1 LRCCASAALLAWLL
15 AAPAAAQ
22 QAEPPNAVLLVAKP
36 SLVDPN
42 FRETVVLV
50 TQTAD
55 AHTVGVILNR
65 PTDQRVEGH
74 DEPVSSG
81 GPVLP
86 RTLVALFESAE
97 PPPASAFPVLKN
109 IWLSMHP
116 DNIEALRGAPAG
128 RRVRLFAGFSGWSP
142 GQLESE
148 LARDGWFVLPASESV
163 LFRKNTRGLWQELM
177 EKARQP
183 GRKTLYFFP

>member
-1 LRCCASAALLAWLL
+1 MRYCASALLFCLL

-36 SLVDPN
+36 ELVDPN

-55 AHTVGVILNR
+55 AHTIGVILNR
-65 PTDQRVEGH
+65 PTDQRVEGYA
-74 DEPVSSG
+74 EPVSAG

-97 PPPASAFPVLKN
+97 PPAASAFPVLKN
-109 IWLSMHP
+109 VWLSMHP
-116 DNIEALRGAPAG
+116 ENIEALKGSPPA
-128 RRVRLFAGFSGWSP
+128 RRVRLFAGFAGWSP

-148 LARDGWFVLPASESV
+148 LARNGWFMLPASESV
-163 LFRKNTRGLWQELM
+163 VFRKSTRGLWQELL
-177 EKARQP
+177 EKAREP
-183 GRKTLYFFP
+183 RRKTLYFFP